1 MKSILQVVILLP
13 VFILQNELVTYLWY
27 LNLGY
32 TLRDL
37 EVIQKFN
44 NDNNSDKD
52 QYRY

>member
-1 MKSILQVVILLP
+1 MYLLS
-13 VFILQNELVTYLWY
+13 QNKLLIY

-44 NDNNSDKD
+44 NDENYDED
-52 QYRY
+52 QYICQRWKDKNWYC